1 MAIGV
6 DIQSLGY
13 DIARDRYYIY
23 ADGKAFDRVLD
34 KAMPITIRNGYKC
47 IALYSKNTKRTRHE
61 YTHRLVGKA
70 FVYNPK
76 QLPCINHK
84 DGNKQNNSASNLEW
98 CNKSKNNKH
107 AYRTGLRSN
116 GRGGGHNAP
125 IMCIETGK
133 VFDSITQASEKCKIG
148 RSAIQEC
155 LSGRNKTCSGAH
167 WKYI

>member
-23 ADGKAFDRVLD
+23 ADG
-34 KAMPITIRNGYKC
+34 
-47 IALYSKNTKRTRHE
+47 E
-61 YTHRLVGKA
+61 
-70 FVYNPK
+70 
-76 QLPCINHK
+76 
-84 DGNKQNNSASNLEW
+84 
-98 CNKSKNNKH
+98 
-107 AYRTGLRSN
+107 
-116 GRGGGHNAP
+116 
-125 IMCIETGK
+125 

-155 LSGRNKTCSGAH
+155 LSGRNKTCSGVH